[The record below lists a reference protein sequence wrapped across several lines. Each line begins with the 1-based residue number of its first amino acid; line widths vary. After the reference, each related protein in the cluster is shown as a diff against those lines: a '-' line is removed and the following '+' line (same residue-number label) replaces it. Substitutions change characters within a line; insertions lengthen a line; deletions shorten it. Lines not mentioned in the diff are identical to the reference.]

1 MGRANI
7 ISATMPGSP
16 TQWSPIR
23 SFPLNSSSHGKTHCY
38 TKSQGTDIYSLT
50 TKCPFLQRVLAVTV
64 FTDLLAND
72 LFFGGVVFYHL
83 RENVCQIAHSEHYP
97 FCFLPNI
104 FKNCHWEAYQ
114 FFFTPNHITDTPHH
128 ISLFLSPLSL
138 LLSVPTIAQHLC
150 KQSHLPLNLSG
161 VLLRNV

>member
-23 SFPLNSSSHGKTHCY
+23 SFPLNSSSHGKMHCY

-72 LFFGGVVFYHL
+72 LFFGGGG
-83 RENVCQIAHSEHYP
+83 
-97 FCFLPNI
+97 CFLSFKGKCMPNST
-104 FKNCHWEAYQ
+104 FRTLSFLLSAKYFLKLPLRSLPVLLYSKPH
-114 FFFTPNHITDTPHH
+114 HGHSTPHQ
-128 ISLFLSPLSL
+128 PLSFTS
-138 LLSVPTIAQHLC
+138 LSFTVCSYYRTA
-150 KQSHLPLNLSG
+150 S
-161 VLLRNV
+161 V